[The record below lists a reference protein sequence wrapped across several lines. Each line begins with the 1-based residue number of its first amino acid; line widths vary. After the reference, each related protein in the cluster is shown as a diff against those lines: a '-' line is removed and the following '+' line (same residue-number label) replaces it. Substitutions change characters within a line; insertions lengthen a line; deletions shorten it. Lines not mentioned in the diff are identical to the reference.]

1 MKGTCVFAGSFD
13 PPHLGH
19 MDVIG
24 KCNIMFEK
32 VIVAIGVNDQKTYAY
47 PLEKRLEMLKAACAK
62 YENVT
67 VTSFDGWL
75 ADFMKEVGTPYYVRG
90 IRDQKDYEYES
101 KNFEINVKKNPD
113 IETLF
118 VPCSKDV
125 KNISSTR
132 IKQLL
137 SEGKSV
143 VNLVP
148 FEILSL
154 L

>member
-19 MDVIG
+19 MDVVG
-24 KCNIMFEK
+24 KCNIMFDK
-32 VIVAIGVNDQKTYAY
+32 VVVAIGVNDQKTYSY

-75 ADFMKEVGTPYYVRG
+75 ADFMKKVGTPYYVRG

-101 KNFEINVKKNPD
+101 RNFEINIKKNPD
-113 IETLF
+113 IQTLF
-118 VPCSKDV
+118 VPCSKEV

-132 IKQLL
+132 IKKLL

-143 VNLVP
+143 ADMVP
-148 FEILSL
+148 FEIISL

>member
-24 KCNIMFEK
+24 KCNIMFDK
-32 VIVAIGVNDQKTYAY
+32 VVVAIGVNDQKTYAY

-148 FEILSL
+148 FEIISL

>member
-148 FEILSL
+148 FEIISL